1 MLDVFVVFGR
11 LGFLFW
17 ACYPTAGL
25 GALAPRSHLR
35 TPGCGKR
42 NRINFDPRGF
52 LKYNSFI
59 PGGFMEFRVG
69 EKVVYPNHGVGIIEE
84 VTRRPVNGVAEE
96 FYMLRIHSN
105 ASLVMVP
112 ITNVKSVGLRRI
124 IKKADVEGLF
134 KLLDE
139 DFFEP
144 ESDWKGRY
152 KDHSEKMR
160 TGSIF
165 QVAEV
170 LRNLVYLSFKKSL
183 SFREKR
189 MLDRAKQLI
198 ISEVA
203 TVRGLSEKLVEEQID
218 RALSHAYERSVKAS
232 A

>member
-1 MLDVFVVFGR
+1 MG
-11 LGFLFW
+11 
-17 ACYPTAGL
+17 
-25 GALAPRSHLR
+25 
-35 TPGCGKR
+35 
-42 NRINFDPRGF
+42 
-52 LKYNSFI
+52 
-59 PGGFMEFRVG
+59 FRVG

-84 VTRRPVNGVAEE
+84 VTSRPVNGVPEE

-112 ITNVKSVGLRRI
+112 TTNVKSVGLRKI
-124 IKKADVEGLF
+124 IKRSDVDGLF
-134 KLLDE
+134 KLLE
-139 DFFEP
+139 KDFFEP
-144 ESDWKGRY
+144 EADWKGRY

-170 LRNLVYLSFKKSL
+170 LKNLVYLSYKKSL

-198 ISEVA
+198 VSEVA
-203 TVRGLSEKLVEEQID
+203 TVRGVSEKAVEEHID
-218 RALSHAYERSVKAS
+218 RAMASAYERSAKAS

>member
-1 MLDVFVVFGR
+1 MD
-11 LGFLFW
+11 
-17 ACYPTAGL
+17 
-25 GALAPRSHLR
+25 
-35 TPGCGKR
+35 
-42 NRINFDPRGF
+42 
-52 LKYNSFI
+52 
-59 PGGFMEFRVG
+59 FRVG
-69 EKVVYPNHGVGIIEE
+69 DKVVYPNHGVGIVEE
-84 VTRRPVNGVAEE
+84 VTRRAVNGGVPEE

-112 ITNVKSVGLRRI
+112 TTNVKSVGLRKI
-124 IKKADVEGLF
+124 IKRTDVDGLF
-134 KLLDE
+134 KLLAE

-144 ESDWKGRY
+144 EADWKGRY

-170 LRNLVYLSFKKSL
+170 LKNLVYLSYRKSL

-189 MLDRAKQLI
+189 MLDRARQLI

-203 TVRGLSEKLVEEQID
+203 TVRGMNEKSVEDQID
-218 RALSHAYERSVKAS
+218 RALTEAYERSVKAS

>member
-1 MLDVFVVFGR
+1 
-11 LGFLFW
+11 
-17 ACYPTAGL
+17 
-25 GALAPRSHLR
+25 
-35 TPGCGKR
+35 
-42 NRINFDPRGF
+42 
-52 LKYNSFI
+52 
-59 PGGFMEFRVG
+59 MEFRVG
-69 EKVVYPNHGVGIIEE
+69 EKVVYPNHGVGIIEQ
-84 VTRRPVNGVAEE
+84 VTSRSINGVPEE

-112 ITNVKSVGLRRI
+112 TANVKNVGLRRI
-124 IKKADVEGLF
+124 IKKAEMDGLF
-134 KLLDE
+134 KLLQK

-170 LRNLVYLSFKKSL
+170 LKNLVYLSLKKSL

-198 ISEVA
+198 ISEIA
-203 TVRGLSEKLVEEQID
+203 TVSGHNEKNVEDQID
-218 RALSHAYERSVKAS
+218 RALTSAYERSPKAS

>member
-1 MLDVFVVFGR
+1 
-11 LGFLFW
+11 
-17 ACYPTAGL
+17 
-25 GALAPRSHLR
+25 
-35 TPGCGKR
+35 
-42 NRINFDPRGF
+42 
-52 LKYNSFI
+52 
-59 PGGFMEFRVG
+59 MEFRVG
-69 EKVVYPNHGVGIIEE
+69 DKVVYPNHGVGIIEAI
-84 VTRRPVNGVAEE
+84 TSRAVNGGESEE

-112 ITNVKSVGLRRI
+112 TTNVKSVGLRKI
-124 IKKADVEGLF
+124 IKRADVDGLF
-134 KLLDE
+134 KLLSE

-144 ESDWKGRY
+144 EADWKGRY

-170 LRNLVYLSFKKSL
+170 LKNLVYLSYKKSL

-198 ISEVA
+198 ICEVA
-203 TVRGLSEKLVEEQID
+203 TVRGMNEKSVEDQID
-218 RALSHAYERSVKAS
+218 RALSEAYERSVKAS

>member
-1 MLDVFVVFGR
+1 MDF
-11 LGFLFW
+11 
-17 ACYPTAGL
+17 
-25 GALAPRSHLR
+25 
-35 TPGCGKR
+35 
-42 NRINFDPRGF
+42 RI
-52 LKYNSFI
+52 
-59 PGGFMEFRVG
+59 G

-84 VTRRPVNGVAEE
+84 VSRRDVNGIPEE

-112 ITNVKSVGLRRI
+112 TANVKSVGLRRI
-124 IKKADVEGLF
+124 IKKADVDGLF
-134 KLLDE
+134 KLLEE
-139 DFFEP
+139 DFYEP
-144 ESDWKGRY
+144 EADWKGRY

-170 LRNLVYLSFKKSL
+170 LKNLVYLSYRKSL

-203 TVRGLSEKLVEEQID
+203 TVRGLNEKSVEDQID
-218 RALSHAYERSVKAS
+218 RVLSEAYTRSVKTS

>member
-1 MLDVFVVFGR
+1 
-11 LGFLFW
+11 
-17 ACYPTAGL
+17 
-25 GALAPRSHLR
+25 
-35 TPGCGKR
+35 
-42 NRINFDPRGF
+42 
-52 LKYNSFI
+52 
-59 PGGFMEFRVG
+59 MEFRIG
-69 EKVVYPNHGVGIIEE
+69 DKVVYPNHGVGIIEE
-84 VTRRPVNGVAEE
+84 ITSRSVNGTPEE

-112 ITNVKSVGLRRI
+112 TANVKSVGLRRI

-134 KLLDE
+134 KILED

-144 ESDWKGRY
+144 EADWKGRY

-170 LRNLVYLSFKKSL
+170 LKNLVYLSFKKSL

-203 TVRGLSEKLVEEQID
+203 TVRNLNEKSVEDQID
-218 RALSHAYERSVKAS
+218 RALTQAYQRSVKAS

>member
-1 MLDVFVVFGR
+1 
-11 LGFLFW
+11 
-17 ACYPTAGL
+17 
-25 GALAPRSHLR
+25 
-35 TPGCGKR
+35 
-42 NRINFDPRGF
+42 
-52 LKYNSFI
+52 
-59 PGGFMEFRVG
+59 MEFRIG
-69 EKVVYPNHGVGIIEE
+69 EKVVYPNHGVGIIEQ
-84 VTRRPVNGVAEE
+84 VTSRPINGVPEK

-112 ITNVKSVGLRRI
+112 TTNVKNVGLRRI
-124 IKKADVEGLF
+124 IKKADVTGLF
-134 KLLDE
+134 KVLE
-139 DFFEP
+139 KDFLEP

-170 LRNLVYLSFKKSL
+170 LKSLVYLSYKKSL

-198 ISEVA
+198 VSEIA
-203 TVRGLSEKLVEEQID
+203 TVRGLTEKAVEEQID
-218 RALSHAYERSVKAS
+218 RALAGAYDRSVKAS

>member
-1 MLDVFVVFGR
+1 
-11 LGFLFW
+11 
-17 ACYPTAGL
+17 
-25 GALAPRSHLR
+25 
-35 TPGCGKR
+35 
-42 NRINFDPRGF
+42 
-52 LKYNSFI
+52 
-59 PGGFMEFRVG
+59 MEFRVG
-69 EKVVYPNHGVGIIEE
+69 DKVVYPNHGVGVVEE
-84 VTRRPVNGVAEE
+84 IKNRSTNGCDPEQ

-112 ITNVKSVGLRRI
+112 TSNVKSVGLRRI
-124 IKKADVEGLF
+124 IKKSDVDGLF
-134 KLLDE
+134 KLLKE

-144 ESDWKGRY
+144 ETDWKGRY

-170 LRNLVYLSFKKSL
+170 LRNLMYLSYKKSL

-198 ISEVA
+198 VSEVA
-203 TVRGLSEKLVEEQID
+203 TVRGLNEKAVEDQIET
-218 RALSHAYERSVKAS
+218 AMAAAYQRSVKAS

>member
-1 MLDVFVVFGR
+1 
-11 LGFLFW
+11 
-17 ACYPTAGL
+17 
-25 GALAPRSHLR
+25 
-35 TPGCGKR
+35 
-42 NRINFDPRGF
+42 
-52 LKYNSFI
+52 
-59 PGGFMEFRVG
+59 MEFRIG
-69 EKVVYPNHGVGIIEE
+69 DKVVYPNHGVGIIEE
-84 VTRRPVNGVAEE
+84 VTRRSVEGGIPEE

-105 ASLVMVP
+105 SSLVMVP
-112 ITNVKSVGLRRI
+112 TANVKSVGLRKI
-124 IKKADVEGLF
+124 IRKGEVDGLF
-134 KLLDE
+134 KLLEE

-170 LRNLVYLSFKKSL
+170 LRNLVYISFKKSL

-198 ISEVA
+198 VSEVA
-203 TVRGLSEKLVEEQID
+203 TVRGLNEKSVEDQID
-218 RALSHAYERSVKAS
+218 RALAAAYERSAKAS

>member
-1 MLDVFVVFGR
+1 MD
-11 LGFLFW
+11 
-17 ACYPTAGL
+17 
-25 GALAPRSHLR
+25 
-35 TPGCGKR
+35 
-42 NRINFDPRGF
+42 
-52 LKYNSFI
+52 
-59 PGGFMEFRVG
+59 FRVG
-69 EKVVYPNHGVGIIEE
+69 DKVVYPNHGVGIIEQ
-84 VTRRPVNGVAEE
+84 VTRRAVDGGTAEE

-112 ITNVKSVGLRRI
+112 TANVKSVGLRRI
-124 IKKADVEGLF
+124 IKKGDVEGLF
-134 KLLDE
+134 KLLEE

-198 ISEVA
+198 VSEVA
-203 TVRGLSEKLVEEQID
+203 TVRGLNEKSVEDQID
-218 RALSHAYERSVKAS
+218 RALAAAYERSAKAS

>member
-1 MLDVFVVFGR
+1 MD
-11 LGFLFW
+11 
-17 ACYPTAGL
+17 
-25 GALAPRSHLR
+25 
-35 TPGCGKR
+35 
-42 NRINFDPRGF
+42 
-52 LKYNSFI
+52 
-59 PGGFMEFRVG
+59 FRVG

-84 VTRRPVNGVAEE
+84 VTSRAVNGIPEE

-112 ITNVKSVGLRRI
+112 TTNVKSVGLRKI
-124 IKKADVEGLF
+124 IKRSEVEGLF
-134 KLLDE
+134 KLLEE

-170 LRNLVYLSFKKSL
+170 LKNLVYLSYRKSL

-189 MLDRAKQLI
+189 MLDRARQLI
-198 ISEVA
+198 VSEVA
-203 TVRGLSEKLVEEQID
+203 TVRGLNEKNVEDQID
-218 RALSHAYERSVKAS
+218 RALSQAYERSVKIAT

>member
-1 MLDVFVVFGR
+1 MMDF
-11 LGFLFW
+11 
-17 ACYPTAGL
+17 
-25 GALAPRSHLR
+25 
-35 TPGCGKR
+35 
-42 NRINFDPRGF
+42 RIGD
-52 LKYNSFI
+52 
-59 PGGFMEFRVG
+59 
-69 EKVVYPNHGVGIIEE
+69 KVVYPNHGVGIIEE
-84 VTRRPVNGVAEE
+84 ITSRSVNGIPEE

-112 ITNVKSVGLRRI
+112 TANVKSVGLRRI

-134 KLLDE
+134 KILED

-144 ESDWKGRY
+144 EADWKGRY

-170 LRNLVYLSFKKSL
+170 LKNLVYLSFKKSL

-203 TVRGLSEKLVEEQID
+203 TVRNLNEKSVEDQID
-218 RALSHAYERSVKAS
+218 RALTQAYQRSVKAS

>member
-1 MLDVFVVFGR
+1 MMDF
-11 LGFLFW
+11 
-17 ACYPTAGL
+17 
-25 GALAPRSHLR
+25 
-35 TPGCGKR
+35 
-42 NRINFDPRGF
+42 RIGD
-52 LKYNSFI
+52 
-59 PGGFMEFRVG
+59 
-69 EKVVYPNHGVGIIEE
+69 KVVYPNHGVGIIEE
-84 VTRRPVNGVAEE
+84 ITSRSVNGTPEE

-112 ITNVKSVGLRRI
+112 TANVKSVGLRRI

-134 KLLDE
+134 KILED

-144 ESDWKGRY
+144 EADWKGRY

-170 LRNLVYLSFKKSL
+170 LKNLVYLSFKKSL

-203 TVRGLSEKLVEEQID
+203 TVRNLNEKSVEDQID
-218 RALSHAYERSVKAS
+218 RALTQAYQRSVKAS

>member
-1 MLDVFVVFGR
+1 
-11 LGFLFW
+11 
-17 ACYPTAGL
+17 
-25 GALAPRSHLR
+25 
-35 TPGCGKR
+35 
-42 NRINFDPRGF
+42 
-52 LKYNSFI
+52 
-59 PGGFMEFRVG
+59 MEFRIG
-69 EKVVYPNHGVGIIEE
+69 DKVVYPNHGVGIIEQ
-84 VTRRPVNGVAEE
+84 VTSRAVDGGIPEQ
-96 FYMLRIHSN
+96 FYLLRIHSN
-105 ASLVMVP
+105 ASVVMVP
-112 ITNVKSVGLRRI
+112 TANVKSVGLRRI
-124 IKKADVEGLF
+124 IKRGDVEGLF
-134 KLLDE
+134 KLLQD

-198 ISEVA
+198 VSEVA
-203 TVRGLSEKLVEEQID
+203 TVRGLNEKSVEDQID
-218 RALSHAYERSVKAS
+218 RALAAAYERSAKAAS

>member
-1 MLDVFVVFGR
+1 MVSGGIMDF
-11 LGFLFW
+11 
-17 ACYPTAGL
+17 
-25 GALAPRSHLR
+25 
-35 TPGCGKR
+35 
-42 NRINFDPRGF
+42 RI
-52 LKYNSFI
+52 
-59 PGGFMEFRVG
+59 G

-84 VTRRPVNGVAEE
+84 VSSRSVNGIPEE

-105 ASLVMVP
+105 SSVVMIP
-112 ITNVKSVGLRRI
+112 TANVKSVGLRRI

-134 KLLDE
+134 KLLKE

-144 ESDWKGRY
+144 EADWKGRY

-170 LRNLVYLSFKKSL
+170 LKNLVYLSYRKSL

-203 TVRGLSEKLVEEQID
+203 TVRGLNEKSVEDQID
-218 RALSHAYERSVKAS
+218 RFLSEAYSRSVKTPA
-232 A
+232 

>member
-1 MLDVFVVFGR
+1 
-11 LGFLFW
+11 
-17 ACYPTAGL
+17 
-25 GALAPRSHLR
+25 
-35 TPGCGKR
+35 
-42 NRINFDPRGF
+42 
-52 LKYNSFI
+52 
-59 PGGFMEFRVG
+59 MEFRVG
-69 EKVVYPNHGVGIIEE
+69 DKVVYPNHGVGIIEE
-84 VTRRPVNGVAEE
+84 VTRRAVNDTEYGE

-112 ITNVKSVGLRRI
+112 ISNVKNVGMRKI
-124 IKKADVEGLF
+124 IKKADVDGLF
-134 KLLDE
+134 KLLSE

-144 ESDWKGRY
+144 EADWKGRY

-170 LRNLVYLSFKKSL
+170 LKNLVYLSYKKSL

-198 ISEVA
+198 ICEVA
-203 TVRGLSEKLVEEQID
+203 TVRGMNEKSVEDQID
-218 RALSHAYERSVKAS
+218 RALSEAYERSVKAS